1 VLFRPA
7 TGTEVLRMLMPCRS
21 RFAAVF
27 PVSLLAMALAVAA
40 CNTNS
45 TPAARACCEQPE
57 IPAGVAPF
65 TVVVDEANGPS
76 DGQKVILRVALGK
89 PTKRDDIYPVLHTLY
104 RHAMKRG
111 PFEPIQFIADVYPSE
126 AAAKSAGDTQLLA
139 RISRQQSQIAP
150 VCENRVGYDFGEQVD
165 RAFASSLGRGTEEK
179 MEDTCRL
186 DPAKV
191 KPRFDDGFKH
201 KPTFQMDQA
210 QKAVAVTYPYLEMGK
225 DEYVPE
231 LKLTTA
237 LVYWI
242 EHVTTL
248 FRNVP
253 DLKAVTFTGLHNDAE
268 VLRIAVNRQQFD
280 SQFAGLQET
289 IAAHS
294 AITFASL
301 GMGKATDKGAEKEQE
316 DFKLKTYRGALAELP
331 KGQVTIVKDLA
342 DGKMGKAP
350 AAEKP
355 AKGKKARRS

>member
-1 VLFRPA
+1 
-7 TGTEVLRMLMPCRS
+7 MLMPSRS

-27 PVSLLAMALAVAA
+27 PGCLLVMSVAA
-40 CNTNS
+40 CNTDTS
-45 TPAARACCEQPE
+45 PAAKPCCEQPE

-65 TVVVDEANGPS
+65 TVVAEEATGPS

-126 AAAKSAGDTQLLA
+126 ATAKAAGDTQLLA
-139 RISRQQSQIAP
+139 RISRQQSQLAP
-150 VCENRVGYDFGEQVD
+150 VCENRVGYDFTEQVD
-165 RAFASSLGRGTEEK
+165 RAFATSLGKGTEEK
-179 MEDTCRL
+179 MDDTCRL
-186 DPAKV
+186 DPPKV
-191 KPRFDDGFKH
+191 KPRFDDSFKH
-201 KPTFQMDQA
+201 KPSYQLDAA

-231 LKLTTA
+231 LKLTSA

-280 SQFAGLQET
+280 SEFSGLQET

-316 DFKLKTYRGALAELP
+316 EFKLKTYRSALAELP
-331 KGQVTIVKDLA
+331 KSQVTIVKDLA
-342 DGKMGKAP
+342 DGKMGKPP
-350 AAEKP
+350 ASEKP
-355 AKGKKARRS
+355 AGGKGKKARRS